1 MEVIIYYTNQPLL
14 SKIINDTVFN
24 KKYNILAVDTNKSFN
39 GEFRGIKLFPQE
51 EILDIQRQHLIALL
65 IPLSGVAF
73 FILVIIGMCLSL
85 LYYFRYIQDP
95 LLFVI
100 TAILV
105 LAVAFTF
112 LLALATY
119 ISLHWFYMFYIITS
133 KRLMH
138 VHFFRIGGFHLDE
151 VLHERTDPLEIDR
164 EPKNFFLDFL
174 GIEDIYVYFHRFERP
189 EPFIFETPE
198 NSNRIEE
205 LLEEHLLTPK
215 DRNNK

>member
-1 MEVIIYYTNQPLL
+1 MEVIICYTNQPAL
-14 SKIINDTVFN
+14 SKIINDTVYD
-24 KKYNILAVDTNKSFN
+24 KKYNILAVDTNKLFN

-51 EILDIQRQHLIALL
+51 EVLDIQRQHLIALL
-65 IPLSGVAF
+65 IPLSAVVLLIVVVIG
-73 FILVIIGMCLSL
+73 ILMVL
-85 LYYFRYIQDP
+85 FRYFGYIEDP
-95 LLFVI
+95 LISI

-105 LAVAFTF
+105 MMVAFTF
-112 LLALATY
+112 LLALSTY
-119 ISLHWFYMFYIITS
+119 IFLHWFFMFYIITN